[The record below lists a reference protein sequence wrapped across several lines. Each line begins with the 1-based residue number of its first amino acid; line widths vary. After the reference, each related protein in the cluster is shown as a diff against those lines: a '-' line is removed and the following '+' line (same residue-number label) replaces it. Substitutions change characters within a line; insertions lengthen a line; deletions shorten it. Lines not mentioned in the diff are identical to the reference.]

1 VPLTPHQAQY
11 IAHDLTLQHA
21 GAGPDTWPQGESETV
36 EFKTSLAELK
46 QGLISLV
53 AMLNKHGQGDLW
65 FGVSPSGQSV
75 GLMVNDKTLRD
86 VSQALAAHIEPRL
99 YPEITAQQVAGKTCL
114 RVQAAGHQ
122 KPYFAYGRAYIRV
135 ADEDRQMGARELESL
150 ILERN
155 SAALRW
161 DNEPS
166 TTAPAELSETK
177 IRRFVQRAGLPWGDV
192 SDATTNVTN
201 ALTKLGLLQG
211 GQLLNAARLFF
222 ADQPIQLRCAVFAST
237 TSATI
242 LDRHD
247 FDGDVLEL
255 IEEAEKYILKN
266 IHIGMR
272 LEGMRRVDV
281 PEIARAALREAIINA
296 FCHRDWRDPDYIQI
310 AIYKNRVEIRNPGGL
325 FDGLTFEEMRR
336 GNVSHRRNPLIAD
349 LFRRIEMVEAWG
361 RGMPLI
367 LENAPDVEFREIVR
381 LFVAS
386 FERPSA
392 SLETTQEI
400 GATGLETT
408 RQMDATTPETPV
420 TTLEVGPETARKH
433 QENTKERL
441 LQLLRKQP
449 HLSTPAMALVLGIGI
464 DGTKYHLTRLK
475 QAGQVRHVGPT
486 KGGHWQVT
494 EAAQQVQDPHASR
507 HLQPGLGG
515 GV

>member
-1 VPLTPHQAQY
+1 MLTPHQAKY
-11 IAHDLTLQHA
+11 IAHDLTAQHGG
-21 GAGPDTWPQGESETV
+21 GATSVAWPHVESETV

-53 AMLNKHGQGDLW
+53 AMLNKHGQADLW
-65 FGVSPSGQSV
+65 FGVSPSGQPV
-75 GLMVNDKTLRD
+75 GLMVTDKTLRD

-99 YPEITAQQVAGKTCL
+99 YPEITSVELAGKTCL
-114 RVQAAGHQ
+114 RVHATGHQ
-122 KPYFAYGRAYIRV
+122 KPYFAHGRAYIRV
-135 ADEDRQMGARELESL
+135 ADEDRQMSARELENL
-150 ILERN
+150 ILKRN

-166 TTAPAELSETK
+166 TTALAELSEEK
-177 IRRFVQRAGLPWGDV
+177 IRRFVERAGLPWGQAGN
-192 SDATTNVTN
+192 SANSTTN
-201 ALTKLGLLQG
+201 ALTKLGLLPG

-222 ADQPIQLRCAVFAST
+222 AHQPIQLRCAVFAST

-242 LDRHD
+242 IDRHD
-247 FDGDVLEL
+247 FDGDILEL
-255 IEEAEKYILKN
+255 IDEAEKYILKN

-281 PEIARAALREAIINA
+281 PEISRAALREAVINA

-349 LFRRIEMVEAWG
+349 LFRRIDMVEAWG

-367 LENAPDVEFREIVR
+367 LENAPSVEFREIAR

-392 SLETTQEI
+392 SLTATSETSGTTKETIKQTTKETTKETASERPVRMKEKLLRLMQQQPEI
-400 GATGLETT
+400 TAAALSAATG
-408 RQMDATTPETPV
+408 
-420 TTLEVGPETARKH
+420 
-433 QENTKERL
+433 
-441 LQLLRKQP
+441 
-449 HLSTPAMALVLGIGI
+449 IGV
-464 DGTKYHLTRLK
+464 DGVNYHLNQLK
-475 QAGQVRHVGPT
+475 QAGKLRRVGST
-486 KGGHWQVT
+486 KSGRWEVT
-494 EAAQQVQDPHASR
+494 APDPKKN
-507 HLQPGLGG
+507 P
-515 GV
+515 

>member
-1 VPLTPHQAQY
+1 MLTPHQAQY
-11 IAHDLTLQHA
+11 IAHDLTLQQA
-21 GAGPDTWPQGESETV
+21 GAGPAAWPQCESETV
-36 EFKTSLAELK
+36 EFKTS
-46 QGLISLV
+46 
-53 AMLNKHGQGDLW
+53 
-65 FGVSPSGQSV
+65 
-75 GLMVNDKTLRD
+75 
-86 VSQALAAHIEPRL
+86 LAAHIEPRL

-122 KPYFAYGRAYIRV
+122 NPYFAYGRAYIRV
-135 ADEDRQMGARELESL
+135 ADEDRQMSARELETL
-150 ILERN
+150 ILKRN

-166 TTAPAELSETK
+166 TTALAELSETK
-177 IRRFVQRAGLPWGDV
+177 IRRFVQRAGLPWGD
-192 SDATTNVTN
+192 ATN

-367 LENAPDVEFREIVR
+367 LQNAPDVEFREIVR

-392 SLETTQEI
+392 TLETTQEI
-400 GATGLETT
+400 GVTGLETT
-408 RQMDATTPETPV
+408 PQTDATTPETPV
-420 TTLEVGPETARKH
+420 TTLEVGPETPRKH

-441 LQLLRKQP
+441 LQLLREQP

-494 EAAQQVQDPHASR
+494 EPDTQ
-507 HLQPGLGG
+507 GTI
-515 GV
+515 

>member
-1 VPLTPHQAQY
+1 MTGSTPVLAPPV
-11 IAHDLTLQHA
+11 DGP
-21 GAGPDTWPQGESETV
+21 GAFPPSESETV

-53 AMLNKHGQGDLW
+53 AMLNKHGQADLW
-65 FGVSPSGQSV
+65 FGIAPSGQPV
-75 GLMVNDKTLRD
+75 GLMVTDKTLRD

-99 YPEITAQQVAGKTCL
+99 YPEITSMEVTGKTCL
-114 RVQAAGHQ
+114 RIHATGHQ
-122 KPYFAYGRAYIRV
+122 KPYFAYGRAYMRV
-135 ADEDRQMGARELESL
+135 ADEDRQMSARELESL
-150 ILERN
+150 ILSRN
-155 SAALRW
+155 SAAMRW
-161 DNEPS
+161 DNAPS
-166 TTAPAELSETK
+166 TTALAELSETK
-177 IRRFVQRAGLPWGDV
+177 IRRFVERAGLPWDNT
-192 SDATTNVTN
+192 AN
-201 ALTKLGLLQG
+201 ALAKLGLVKG

-242 LDRHD
+242 IDRHD

-281 PEIARAALREAIINA
+281 PEISRAALREAVINA

-325 FDGLTFEEMRR
+325 FDGLTFEAMRR

-349 LFRRIEMVEAWG
+349 LFRRIDMVEAWG

-367 LENAPDVEFREIVR
+367 LENAPTVEFREIAR

-392 SLETTQEI
+392 AVETTKETSKPTKETTKETTKEKTSERPVRMKEKLLLLIRQQPEI
-400 GATGLETT
+400 TAAALSVATG
-408 RQMDATTPETPV
+408 
-420 TTLEVGPETARKH
+420 
-433 QENTKERL
+433 
-441 LQLLRKQP
+441 
-449 HLSTPAMALVLGIGI
+449 IGV
-464 DGTKYHLTRLK
+464 DGVNYHLNQLK
-475 QAGQVRHVGPT
+475 QAGKLRRVGST
-486 KGGHWQVT
+486 KGGRWEVT
-494 EAAQQVQDPHASR
+494 APDPKEN
-507 HLQPGLGG
+507 P
-515 GV
+515 